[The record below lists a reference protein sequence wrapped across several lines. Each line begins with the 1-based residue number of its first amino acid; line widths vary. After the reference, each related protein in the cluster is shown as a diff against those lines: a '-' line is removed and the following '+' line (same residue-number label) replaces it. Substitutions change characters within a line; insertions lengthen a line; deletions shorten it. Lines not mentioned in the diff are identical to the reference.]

1 MHTSADVPNRRQ
13 QGMSTMTTVR
23 AAAGLSTR
31 RRMGAASAAA
41 LMALSLTGCNKQ
53 TSSCDFKSGEYGV
66 CTIDTTGSAD
76 SVELPFYVD
85 PEKSGSEFAD
95 HYDFEKAEGGV
106 ATFVAGDI
114 EQSCRQGETVQVGQ
128 AQADCIE
135 VGEDRLKVR
144 LYVGTPPEQ

>member
-1 MHTSADVPNRRQ
+1 MV
-13 QGMSTMTTVR
+13 MTTR
-23 AAAGLSTR
+23 GAR
-31 RRMGAASAAA
+31 RTWAA
-41 LMALSLTGCNKQ
+41 LAAVAVATTLAGCNKQ
-53 TSSCDFKSGEYGV
+53 TSSCSFESGEYGV
-66 CTIDTTGSAD
+66 CTVDTTGSAD

-114 EQSCRQGETVQVGQ
+114 EQSCKQGETVEVGQ
-128 AQADCIE
+128 ARADCLE

-144 LYVGTPPEQ
+144 LYVGTPPEE